1 VLPRVVTHGEI
12 PGAQREFVDPNV
24 GDELGQQPPRLV
36 EAGEVCDERCIWA
49 GDKSSQRPQ
58 ERSGPLP
65 AARGHDSAGMQ
76 MLDDPGE
83 RSSGLQHVVNRAEHR
98 GVRDSPGGHL
108 FGGCPEEP
116 DVSTRPRRRSNTK
129 ARRTIGRQ
137 TGRRLSGS
145 SADAE

>member
-1 VLPRVVTHGEI
+1 MDSELQGSARAQRTTRRRIRPGAGARQAAISFSAVLPRVVTHGEI

-83 RSSGLQHVVNRAEHR
+83 RSSGY
-98 GVRDSPGGHL
+98 
-108 FGGCPEEP
+108 
-116 DVSTRPRRRSNTK
+116 STS
-129 ARRTIGRQ
+129 
-137 TGRRLSGS
+137 
-145 SADAE
+145 